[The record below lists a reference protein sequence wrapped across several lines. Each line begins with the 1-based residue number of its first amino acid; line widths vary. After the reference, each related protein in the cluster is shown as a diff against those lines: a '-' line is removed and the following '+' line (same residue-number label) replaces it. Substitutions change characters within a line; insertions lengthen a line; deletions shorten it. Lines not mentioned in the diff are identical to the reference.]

1 MNAYQAWQ
9 SVLGQLQVEMPKAS
23 FDTWV
28 RDTRPLSYENGAM
41 TIGAANAYA
50 RDWLDS
56 RLSSTVA
63 RLLVGVLNSDVAV
76 NFVVADI
83 DSKREEES
91 NESVIDDDSNN
102 VVAQESAA
110 TEYERIV
117 RPDRVVA
124 FPGYL
129 LRHLEQ
135 KCIPPEE
142 LSLYIGARQGVYLNW
157 IRGGEPQIMV
167 QNISAW
173 DLLYFSNMSHA
184 SLFRLIN
191 GRKEF
196 AGGALQK
203 LDEPAPHTG
212 KKYLDYANRWRVMI
226 NPPLTRNDAAALEA
240 ILRAAGEE
248 ASKSKKGE
256 AVVAALTDLV
266 QRKPDEYLS
275 TRPSEEALAV
285 WPKTVMEIV
294 YRVLGQ
300 DKAQLPESV
309 RHAAE
314 NLQNSL
320 MTAFGTVIVTHFF
333 FKFAH
338 LVKMSHAK
346 FWWIITARKHLVYN
360 HNTTEQYDYTILP
373 FGYKTLAQWVG
384 VDEDTARLWLDK
396 DPVIRTFMT
405 PIPVSE
411 AFEDWKRN
419 GSMALRVRLE
429 EPPVWEILGTD
440 TWQQLETALVERK
453 GSKRSLVEIVG
464 DAEDNKDGQGANQ
477 KPDSTNRKMRLDEP
491 KDETQQTDKRDS
503 INRKM
508 RLGQPE
514 TETRSTEGCDSNNR
528 RVRLDLRGLR
538 LDPPKDAIPLKTLLE
553 PLQNLYKNP
562 KKPQGAGRSPTTTKK
577 GNHASGQRHVR
588 RAGVG
593 GSLAYWDFDTLCV
606 NNSIGAKG
614 ALLKTSKKFGRSLKT
629 LSEGIVSYILY
640 GYSEWGGGVDPIKLA
655 VSRLTKNINSFAGP
669 DFQKLAKMGPTQLKD
684 FIDADRARR
693 DHGPRRYSEKI
704 EPDALDGSEVEVESA
719 LYLSLFGNLERERL
733 DEMYRRLFGGS
744 D

>member
-9 SVLGQLQVEMPKAS
+9 SVLGQLQMEMPKAS

-28 RDTRPLSYENGAM
+28 RDTRPISYEDGAL
-41 TIGAANAYA
+41 TIGVANAYA

-56 RLSSTVA
+56 RLSSTVS
-63 RLLVGVLNSDVAV
+63 RLLVGVLNTNVAV
-76 NFVVADI
+76 NFVVSEMDI
-83 DSKREEES
+83 ESEEQSNEAIVEDDSKYDSVEETT
-91 NESVIDDDSNN
+91 
-102 VVAQESAA
+102 A

-157 IRGGEPQIMV
+157 VRGGEPQVMV

-203 LDEPAPHTG
+203 IDESAPPTG
-212 KKYLDYANRWRVMI
+212 KKYLDYANRWRVAI
-226 NPPLTRNDAAALEA
+226 NPPLTRKDAAAIES
-240 ILRAAGEE
+240 ILRTAAEE
-248 ASKSKKGE
+248 ASKSKRSD
-256 AVVAALTDLV
+256 AIVAALTDLV
-266 QRKPDEYLS
+266 QRKPDEYL
-275 TRPSEEALAV
+275 TTKPSEEALAV
-285 WPKTVMEIV
+285 WPKTVAEIV
-294 YRVLGQ
+294 NRVLGPS
-300 DKAQLPESV
+300 KAQLPEGV
-309 RHAAE
+309 RRAAE

-360 HNTTEQYDYTILP
+360 HNTAEQYDYTILP
-373 FGYKTLAQWVG
+373 YGYKTLAQWVG

-396 DPVIRTFMT
+396 DPVIRAFMI

-429 EPPVWEILGTD
+429 EPPVWEVLGKGM
-440 TWQQLETALVERK
+440 WQQIETALDERK
-453 GSKRSLVEIVG
+453 GSKRSLVEIIG
-464 DAEDNKDGQGANQ
+464 DADENKGGQSDSQQPGAASR
-477 KPDSTNRKMRLDEP
+477 KMRLDIPKDETRYSDKRDSVNRKMRLDIP
-491 KDETQQTDKRDS
+491 INETRA
-503 INRKM
+503 
-508 RLGQPE
+508 
-514 TETRSTEGCDSNNR
+514 TETCDSSNR
-528 RVRLDLRGLR
+528 RVRLDLRRLR

-553 PLQNLYKNP
+553 PLQSLYKNP
-562 KKPQGAGRSPTTTKK
+562 KKSQRGDRSPTTTT
-577 GNHASGQRHVR
+577 GSGHVPGRKRVQRT
-588 RAGVG
+588 GVG
-593 GSLAYWDFDTLCV
+593 GSLAYWDFDSLCV
-606 NNSIGAKG
+606 NNSIGASN
-614 ALLKTSKKFGRSLKT
+614 ALLKTSKKYGRSIKD
-629 LSEGIVSYILY
+629 LSDGIVSFILY
-640 GYSEWGGGVDPIKLA
+640 GYSEWGVGVDPIKLA
-655 VSRLTKNINSFAGP
+655 VSRLTKNVHSFAGP
-669 DFQKLAKMGPTQLKD
+669 DFEKLAQIGPARLKA
-684 FIDADRARR
+684 FMDADQARR

-704 EPDALDGSEVEVESA
+704 QPDALDDADVEVEAA

>member
-1 MNAYQAWQ
+1 MNIYQAWQ
-9 SVLGQLQVEMPKAS
+9 SVLGQLQMEMPKAS

-28 RDTRPLSYENGAM
+28 RDTQALSYENGVL
-41 TIGAANAYA
+41 TVGVRNVYA
-50 RDWLDS
+50 RDWLEN
-56 RLSSTVA
+56 RLASTVD
-63 RLLVGVLNSDVAV
+63 RLLIGILNSQTSVD
-76 NFVVADI
+76 FVVAETENV
-83 DSKREEES
+83 SEEES
-91 NESVIDDDSNN
+91 NET
-102 VVAQESAA
+102 VVDEDTDHSEQQELTT

-157 IRGGEPQIMV
+157 VRNGEPQVIV

-173 DLLYFSNMSHA
+173 ELLYFSNMSHA

-212 KKYLDYANRWRVMI
+212 KKYLDYANRWRVSI
-226 NPPLTRNDAAALEA
+226 NPPLTRNDAAAIKA
-240 ILRAAGEE
+240 ILQVAVEE
-248 ASKSKKGE
+248 ASKSRRAE
-256 AVVAALTDLV
+256 AIAATLADLA
-266 QRKPDEYLS
+266 QHKPDQYL
-275 TRPSEEALAV
+275 TTKPSSESLAS
-285 WPKTVMEIV
+285 WPKSVIEIV
-294 YRVLGQ
+294 CELLGL
-300 DKAQLPESV
+300 DRTRLPEGV
-309 RHAAE
+309 KHAAE

-360 HNTTEQYDYTILP
+360 HHTAEQYDYTILP
-373 FGYKTLAQWVG
+373 YGYKTLAQWVG

-396 DPVIRTFMT
+396 DPVIRAFMT
-405 PIPVSE
+405 SIPVSE
-411 AFEDWKRN
+411 AFEDWQRN

-429 EPPVWEILGTD
+429 EPPVWEVLGTEA
-440 TWQQLETALVERK
+440 WQQLASALDVRK

-464 DAEDNKDGQGANQ
+464 DTDGDEAGQSEGH
-477 KPDSTNRKMRLDEP
+477 KTDTTNRKMRLDEP
-491 KDETQQTDKRDS
+491 KGETQSTDKRDS
-503 INRKM
+503 TNRKV
-508 RLGQPE
+508 RLVQPE
-514 TETRSTEGCDSNNR
+514 TETRSAGRCDSTNR
-528 RVRLDLRGLR
+528 RVRLDLRKLR

-553 PLQNLYKNP
+553 PLQNLYRDS
-562 KKPQGAGRSPTTTKK
+562 KKPQRTNKSPIITEDTGQAPKPR
-577 GNHASGQRHVR
+577 HARKT
-588 RAGVG
+588 GVG
-593 GSLAYWDFDTLCV
+593 GSLAYWDFDALCA
-606 NNSIGAKG
+606 NNSIGAKP
-614 ALLKTSKKFGRSLKT
+614 ALLKTSKKFGRSIKD
-629 LSEGIVSYILY
+629 LSDGIVSFILY
-640 GYSEWGGGVDPIKLA
+640 GYSEWGVGVDPIKLA
-655 VSRLTKNINSFAGP
+655 VSRLTKNIHSFAGP
-669 DFQKLAKMGPTQLKD
+669 DFEKLAGMGPARLKG
-684 FIDADRARR
+684 FMDADRARR
-693 DHGPRRYSEKI
+693 DHGPRRFSEKKV
-704 EPDALDGSEVEVESA
+704 PDALEDPELELEAG
-719 LYLSLFGNLERERL
+719 LYLSLYEKLDRVRL